1 MFNDE
6 YSLEL
11 YKIVREDEDM
21 YYRDFVDFIAKT
33 KVSKAIY
40 HGEPIPMTY
49 QGLFYNKKN
58 RSDLYTFQI
67 FWWAWLTKLPKN
79 S

>member
-49 QGLFYNKKN
+49 QGLFYNKKEPL
-58 RSDLYTFQI
+58 RFCIYFKCFDEHD
-67 FWWAWLTKLPKN
+67 
-79 S
+79 